1 MKEMTCG
8 FVVREHPNVFQS
20 PSPGSSLLLV
30 VRRVLLVQE
39 LFELG
44 TAGRHGC
51 LQAGAS
57 ERSNGKP
64 LDVLVVVQRGRERVV
79 VPVQAGRLVGRGAGL
94 AANQRDISEAG
105 GTHLLLG
112 RERVVVLVPVGVDRV
127 AGCDELR
134 RSGCPARAATTTKP
148 VDGSAGLAEGAP
160 DDVDHLVKGPP
171 DEHEGD
177 DEAPPL
183 LAEVVHRVGDGGDDV
198 LEAGEDL
205 FELGHVFSLF

>member
-30 VRRVLLVQE
+30 VAVATEVE
-39 LFELG
+39 PTGLG
-44 TAGRHGC
+44 LDEAGE
-51 LQAGAS
+51 AG
-57 ERSNGKP
+57 
-64 LDVLVVVQRGRERVV
+64 L
-79 VPVQAGRLVGRGAGL
+79 AGRLVGRGTGL
-94 AANQRDISEAG
+94 AANQHDISEAG

-112 RERVVVLVPVGVDRV
+112 RERVVVLVPVGVDRA

-148 VDGSAGLAEGAP
+148 VESSAGLAEGAP
-160 DDVDHLVKGPP
+160 DDVDHLVEGPP

-183 LAEVVHRVGDGGDDV
+183 LAEVVHRVGDGGDVV

-205 FELGHVFSLF
+205 LELGHVFSLF